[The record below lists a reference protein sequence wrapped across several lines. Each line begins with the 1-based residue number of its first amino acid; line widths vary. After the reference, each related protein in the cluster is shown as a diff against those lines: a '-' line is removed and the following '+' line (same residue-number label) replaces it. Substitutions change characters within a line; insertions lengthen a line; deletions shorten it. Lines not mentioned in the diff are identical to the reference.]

1 MAPVPSEAAAENCLP
16 YIRDA
21 EVGSGTFANVFKG
34 HHVETNKVVAIKM
47 IPRKRL
53 YNAKLEANALREAEI
68 LRKIHHPRITSLIE
82 LQEKEW
88 NIFLIMEFCS
98 GGDLHEYKRK
108 RGKIKGLEYMPDFGM
123 MPVYYPHPPK
133 GGLATFAVRS
143 FLVQLIDVMK
153 FMHQHSMV
161 HRDLKPSNIM
171 LTLPGEREL
180 MNGHPLGIPVLK
192 VADFGFARILPG
204 KTLAETLCGSPL
216 YMAPE
221 VYLENYKYDS
231 KADLWSLGCIL
242 FELAYGELPYLAQT
256 ITALQ
261 AAHKVSDG
269 STLLD
274 KADTRAVQAV
284 PRDVRDLCAILLQG
298 DVEKRASHRMVF
310 AHEAVRI
317 SQAEALI
324 PPERRQKNIQL
335 MQKLAEIS
343 APAYEALSLRYRP
356 TKRPEGVMVEV
367 EPKQEK
373 REKKERER
381 EKGVSQEEDKKVKR
395 EARPVVPIA
404 PIVPTRPAPAPPV
417 AKIKTPKATA
427 SGAARSPSEG
437 KSRPPTR
444 KELDPRRL
452 DSQELEREFVIV
464 EEAPAVAINQV
475 ADEMQRARELAKD
488 GPDPVDQRGGYKSWD
503 LPDLQ
508 VDGGAVNGQDGNG
521 RKKPNYI
528 FDPKNAGEEQMRHR
542 RNEDRRD
549 HHFPPSPNDTVVA
562 PTPMRPIPPA
572 EKPRSTSALS
582 KAIQA
587 ASLKLFGTPLPNRP
601 DSSPPLRNQH
611 IIPVGASIP
620 PEEKDILRRL
630 EDISQKT
637 HVLNEFANSR
647 RDVAVVPHC
656 KVHDHHPVLGEA
668 YFPANAGDRQ
678 LASWQC
684 GRSEEEI
691 LQVLNTASEAV
702 ELYMRVM
709 MFSQKALDWTID
721 FSREKEL
728 RQDST
733 PPSGT
738 FNGAVQWFRHVFNRA
753 RKRCNE
759 MRGVAGDHIIEKVD
773 LFIYNKALEL
783 ARDGGLKETQ
793 PELWLLAEE
802 EYTTALLLLS
812 ALFDDV
818 FQADNPER
826 DKDRIT
832 LDIYINLIKVRI
844 GKIRRNMADA
854 QSVPTPAATPGTS
867 PEQLRTI
874 PSRGS
879 SETSHKG
886 SPLVVAS

>member
-1 MAPVPSEAAAENCLP
+1 MAPVPSEAAAEDCLP

-34 HHVETNKVVAIKM
+34 HHRDTNRVVAIKM

-68 LRKIHHPRITSLIE
+68 LRKIQHPRITSLIE

-88 NIFLIMEFCS
+88 NIFLIMEFCG

-123 MPVYYPHPPK
+123 MPVYYPHPQK
-133 GGLATFAVRS
+133 GGLAPFAVRS

-171 LTLPGEREL
+171 LTLPSERDL
-180 MNGHPLGIPVLK
+180 MNGHPLGVPLLK

-242 FELAYGELPYLAQT
+242 FELAYGELPYIAQT
-256 ITALQ
+256 INALQ

-269 STLLD
+269 SLLLD
-274 KADTRAVQAV
+274 KADARAVSQV
-284 PRDVRDLCAILLQG
+284 PKDIRDLCAILLQG

-310 AHEAVRI
+310 AHEAVKL
-317 SQAEALI
+317 SQEAVLVS
-324 PPERRQKNIQL
+324 PEQRQKNVAL
-335 MQKLAEIS
+335 MQKLAETS
-343 APAYEALSLRYRP
+343 APAYEALSPRYRP
-356 TKRPEGVMVEV
+356 TKRPEGVMIEI
-367 EPKQEK
+367 EPKW
-373 REKKERER
+373 EKKERKE
-381 EKGVSQEEDKKVKR
+381 SQRLLSKEDTDKIRK
-395 EARPVVPIA
+395 EAKSFVPNG

-417 AKIKTPKATA
+417 AKMKSQISAVAGP
-427 SGAARSPSEG
+427 SRSPNENG
-437 KSRPPTR
+437 KLRPPR
-444 KELDPRRL
+444 KELDPRQM

-475 ADEMQRARELAKD
+475 ADEMQRARDTARD
-488 GPDPVDQRGGYKSWD
+488 GPDAVDQKGGYKSWN

-508 VDGGAVNGQDGNG
+508 VDGENG
-521 RKKPNYI
+521 RPGMQRKKTNYI
-528 FDPKNAGEEQMRHR
+528 FDPQNAAEEQNRHR
-542 RNEDRRD
+542 KNGERRN
-549 HHFPPSPNDTVVA
+549 HHFPPSPNDTVVS
-562 PTPMRPIPPA
+562 PTPVRPIPPP
-572 EKPRSTSALS
+572 EKARSTSALS

-587 ASLKLFGTPLPNRP
+587 ASLKLFGTPSPSRP
-601 DSSPPLRNQH
+601 TASPPLRHHH
-611 IIPVGASIP
+611 IIPAGASVP
-620 PEEKDILRRL
+620 PEERDILRRL

-656 KVHDHHPVLGEA
+656 KLHDHHAAVGEG
-668 YFPANAGDRQ
+668 YFPANGGDRQ
-678 LASWQC
+678 STSWQC
-684 GRSEEEI
+684 GKSEEDI
-691 LQVLNTASEAV
+691 LVILDAASQAV
-702 ELYMRVM
+702 ELYLRVM
-709 MFSQKALDWTID
+709 MFAQKALDWTIE
-721 FSREKEL
+721 FAREKEL
-728 RQDST
+728 RQDNT

-738 FNGAVQWFRHVFNRA
+738 FNAAVQWFRHVFNGSRQ
-753 RKRCNE
+753 RCNE
-759 MRGVAGDHIIEKVD
+759 MRAIASDHITEKVD
-773 LFIYNKALEL
+773 VYIYNKALEL
-783 ARDGGLKETQ
+783 ARDGGLKESQ
-793 PELWLLAEE
+793 SKLWSLAEE

-818 FQADNPER
+818 FQADNAER

-844 GKIRRNMADA
+844 GKIRRNVADA
-854 QSVPTPAATPGTS
+854 QAEGVTPGSS
-867 PEQLRTI
+867 PENARLTLSRA
-874 PSRGS
+874 PSSASNRGP
-879 SETSHKG
+879 
-886 SPLVVAS
+886 PLTAA